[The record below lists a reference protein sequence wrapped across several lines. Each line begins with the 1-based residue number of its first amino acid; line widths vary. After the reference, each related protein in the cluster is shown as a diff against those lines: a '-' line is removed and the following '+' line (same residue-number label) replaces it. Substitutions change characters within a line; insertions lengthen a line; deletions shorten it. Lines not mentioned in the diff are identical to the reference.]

1 MSWLFSQALVEEYS
15 EDISSAGEPSVQSSG
30 NPTQLAYLPPDRM
43 TAFSRLSRFGMTFKP
58 LTGSLGQNVLTS
70 FLEDFPA
77 RTSQQQEVETA
88 SKERDPECGHT
99 WLELL
104 ARFDPATFMWKTPQ
118 CSLLEDYT
126 EFSETC
132 PKWGL
137 MQDGVLYQQQSAAPP
152 HRRDRIWI
160 LANSRGIRLQGREV
174 QHGSLQKPEVR
185 KDQPDYRHRVWGEA
199 VSLVSVDDWKSFAGK
214 FFRVDDGLASRVD
227 RLKSIG
233 NGQVPAVAA
242 TAWRLLNDPA

>member
-15 EDISSAGEPSVQSSG
+15 QDTSSDGEPSVQSSG

-43 TAFSRLSRFGMTFKP
+43 TAFSRLSRFGMTFKL
-58 LTGSLGQNVLTS
+58 LTESLGQDVLTS
-70 FLEDFPA
+70 FLEVFPV

-88 SKERDPECGHT
+88 WKEKDPECGHT

-104 ARFDPATFMWKTPQ
+104 ARFDPTTFMWKTPQ

-137 MQDGVLYQQQSAAPP
+137 MQDGVLYQQQSAVPP
-152 HRRDRIWI
+152 TEETGSGFWPTPVASDCKGGKSNTVHYKNQRFVRISQTTGTEFGAKLSASYQLMTGNPLPESFSEWMMGWPPGWTDLRP
-160 LANSRGIRLQGREV
+160 LATDKFLLWQQ
-174 QHGSLQKPEVR
+174 QHS
-185 KDQPDYRHRVWGEA
+185 D
-199 VSLVSVDDWKSFAGK
+199 F
-214 FFRVDDGLASRVD
+214 
-227 RLKSIG
+227 
-233 NGQVPAVAA
+233 
-242 TAWRLLNDPA
+242 

>member
-1 MSWLFSQALVEEYS
+1 MSWLFSQALVEEYL
-15 EDISSAGEPSVQSSG
+15 EVTSSDGEPSVQSSG

-88 SKERDPECGHT
+88 WKEKDPECGHT

-137 MQDGVLYQQQSAAPP
+137 MQDGVLYQQQSVAPP
-152 HRRDRIWI
+152 TEETGSGFWPTPVASDCKGGKSNTVHYKNQRFVRISQTTGTEFGAKLSASYQLMTGNPLPESFSEWMMGWPPGWTD
-160 LANSRGIRLQGREV
+160 LKPLETDKFLLWQQ
-174 QHGSLQKPEVR
+174 QHS
-185 KDQPDYRHRVWGEA
+185 D
-199 VSLVSVDDWKSFAGK
+199 F
-214 FFRVDDGLASRVD
+214 
-227 RLKSIG
+227 
-233 NGQVPAVAA
+233 
-242 TAWRLLNDPA
+242 

>member
-15 EDISSAGEPSVQSSG
+15 AATCLDGEQSAQLSG

-58 LTGSLGQNVLTS
+58 LTADRGEELLTLY
-70 FLEDFPA
+70 LEDFPVK
-77 RTSQQQEVETA
+77 TFPQQEMETVW
-88 SKERDPECGHT
+88 KENGPECGHK

-104 ARFDPATFMWKTPQ
+104 ARYDPITFMWKTPQ

-137 MQDGVLYQQQSAAPP
+137 MQNGVLYQQQSAVLPIEETGSGFWPTPVASDCTGGKSNTVHYKNQRFVRISQTTGTEFGAKLSASYHLMTGNPLP
-152 HRRDRIWI
+152 ESFSEWMMGWPLGWTDLKPLGMDRY
-160 LANSRGIRLQGREV
+160 RLWRQ
-174 QHGSLQKPEVR
+174 QHGGS
-185 KDQPDYRHRVWGEA
+185 
-199 VSLVSVDDWKSFAGK
+199 
-214 FFRVDDGLASRVD
+214 
-227 RLKSIG
+227 
-233 NGQVPAVAA
+233 
-242 TAWRLLNDPA
+242 